1 MRKSHSPRDL
11 YGEEQPTIRAK
22 SRIFVCLSIFLI
34 SWLFEYE
41 SGDQEGGETDE
52 EDPFPGVSGGGG
64 GGGCEHLSCIV
75 PTYM

>member
-1 MRKSHSPRDL
+1 MVKSNQPPEPRAE
-11 YGEEQPTIRAK
+11 YSSAT
-22 SRIFVCLSIFLI
+22 FLI
-34 SWLFEYE
+34 SWLLFEYE

-64 GGGCEHLSCIV
+64 GCEHLSCIV